1 MSLDYSS
8 NAFGDFDNSENDDT
22 PKLPSFAHIFHTS
35 NDLIEYAQ
43 GWGIEVG
50 YSLVIR
56 RSTHDDSGEKNRV
69 YLRCDR
75 GTLPKA
81 GQETTRL
88 IDCKFQ
94 LAGHRRD
101 EGWLLS
107 VDQSKGILL

>member
-8 NAFGDFDNSENDDT
+8 DAFGDFDNSENDDT

-56 RSTHDDSGEKNRV
+56 RSTHDDSREKNQV
-69 YLRCDR
+69 YLRCD
-75 GTLPKA
+75 
-81 GQETTRL
+81 
-88 IDCKFQ
+88 
-94 LAGHRRD
+94 
-101 EGWLLS
+101 
-107 VDQSKGILL
+107 